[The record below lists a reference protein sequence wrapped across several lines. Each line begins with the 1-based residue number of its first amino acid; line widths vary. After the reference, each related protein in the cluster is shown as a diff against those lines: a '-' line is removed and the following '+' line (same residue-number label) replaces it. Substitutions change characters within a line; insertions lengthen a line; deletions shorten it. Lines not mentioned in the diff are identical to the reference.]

1 MKEDVKELGELV
13 IFVGKAGSVINA
25 IMADG
30 KVGITDIPKLLGLV
44 PYFPSAFTGMEKIP
58 AELSDLDAQEALYL
72 VDLFISEFKLSSKES
87 EDKINEILK
96 GLIELYKFFG
106 GLKGL

>member
-1 MKEDVKELGELV
+1 MNTTELFSLQGRVALV
-13 IFVGKAGSVINA
+13 TGGSR
-25 IMADG
+25 
-30 KVGITDIPKLLGLV
+30 GIGRMIAKGLLCHV
-44 PYFPSAFTGMEKIP
+44 PYFPSAFSGMEKIP
-58 AELSDLDAQEALYL
+58 AELSDLDSQEALYL

>member
-13 IFVGKAGSVINA
+13 IFCGKAGSVINA

-30 KVGITDIPKLLGLV
+30 KVGVSDIPKLLGLI
-44 PYFPSAFTGMEKIP
+44 PYFPSAFSGLEKVP
-58 AELSDLDAQEALYL
+58 AELKDLDGPEALYL
-72 VDLFISEFKLSSKES
+72 IGLFMAEFKLSSQEAEEKVS
-87 EDKINEILK
+87 QILK
-96 GLIELYKFFG
+96 GLVELYKFFG